1 MAGGVSGLPGKPHRG
16 DKTEKT
22 VGQRDSLR
30 IHIPEGFAAAAWRK
44 MGRMA
49 QKCVFF
55 GRKQKFQEEMR
66 CRQER
71 VGTPGTAATS

>member
-49 QKCVFF
+49 QKCVFSAGNRNF
-55 GRKQKFQEEMR
+55 RR
-66 CRQER
+66 R
-71 VGTPGTAATS
+71 